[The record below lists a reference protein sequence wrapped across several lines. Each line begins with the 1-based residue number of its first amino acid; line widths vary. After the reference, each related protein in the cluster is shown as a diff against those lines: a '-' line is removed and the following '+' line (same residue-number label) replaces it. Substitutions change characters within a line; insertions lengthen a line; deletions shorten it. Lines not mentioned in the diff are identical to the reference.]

1 MARYNREF
9 LVPYLQD
16 ICALYMADRKIQN
29 DIYEKEDKIREYQR
43 ERFVPAPREPNYE
56 SGSIGCFGYLA
67 LGVCLLGV
75 ANILMLIL
83 KPGEYD
89 SGFTAFMYICGLISA
104 ALGGFFFW
112 RFCKEAR
119 DEREDN
125 DIKWEIYQ
133 EELKQYKADCKQA
146 KEDYRR
152 YKTHIPFIQKE
163 IETLKSEKN
172 DLEKLLTKVYGA
184 NVIPSHYRNIYA
196 AVYLYDWFSTSASDD
211 LDHALSMFVLE
222 EIKAKLD
229 MIIEQQSEMIMNQR
243 IIQANQMKSME
254 LQQKHNHMMR
264 LKLDQLQITAEEQ
277 YRYVQMIEANTAATA
292 YFAAANYLKN

>member
-16 ICALYMADRKIQN
+16 ICALYMVDRRIQN
-29 DIYEKEDKIREYQR
+29 DIYEKEDKIREYQK
-43 ERFVPAPREPNYE
+43 ERFVPAPREPKYE

-67 LGVCLLGV
+67 LGICLVGV
-75 ANILMLIL
+75 VNVLNTIIMPSESEGI
-83 KPGEYD
+83 D
-89 SGFTAFMYICGLISA
+89 GFLFICGCFLA

-146 KEDYRR
+146 KEDFRR
-152 YKTHIPFIQKE
+152 YKTHIPVIRKE
-163 IETLKSEKN
+163 IETLKAEK
-172 DLEKLLTKVYGA
+172 DKLQELLTKVYGA

-229 MIIEQQSEMIMNQR
+229 TIIEQQSEMIMNQR

-264 LKLDQLQITAEEQ
+264 QKLDQLQITAEEQ